1 MFCCTLEPSN
11 AIWHLDREDA
21 RNHYAS
27 WSIANTMW
35 SGLTA
40 GWFALSTF
48 VFVATTLRRFPDVA
62 GPRYPLFSGPLSAA
76 RQPLRIVFDLAT
88 GLKAAVVHARTY
100 YLSTLLGMIDQST
113 GFLTN
118 PSFDAQSIIV
128 LVGTETERKKIKGMI
143 AQLETKEQR
152 VRVRV
157 AMRGEWYTEEGIEV
171 AQT

>member
-1 MFCCTLEPSN
+1 LLLAAPFETDEPLLYLEPSPQPPRLFQPKSCHHRVPPNRFFYLQTLHIYTIISHTQHLNRIKTFFSTLEPSN

-62 GPRYPLFSGPLSAA
+62 GPRYPLFSGPLSAPSLFAA
-76 RQPLRIVFDLAT
+76 RQPLRIVYDLAT
-88 GLKAAVVHARTY
+88 GLKAAVIHAPTY
-100 YLSTLLGMIDQST
+100 
-113 GFLTN
+113 
-118 PSFDAQSIIV
+118 
-128 LVGTETERKKIKGMI
+128 
-143 AQLETKEQR
+143 
-152 VRVRV
+152 
-157 AMRGEWYTEEGIEV
+157 
-171 AQT
+171 